1 MLEKVKDLR
10 DHRGSGK
17 TEVVGD
23 PEDLPNHEGEL
34 NNDDE
39 AGQKTNLDD
48 VTPGQPKT
56 NGVAEKAAQDVTT
69 QTRKY
74 KIALETRLG
83 KPIHARSVIF
93 KWLVRH
99 SADTIGRCS
108 VGHDGKVPLQRLLHK
123 LPKTM
128 DVEFGEQVWAKTP
141 EYRNH
146 RKRSLQERSVA
157 CT

>member
-23 PEDLPNHEGEL
+23 AEALPNREEGT
-34 NNDDE
+34 NNADE

-48 VTPGQPKT
+48 ATPGQPKT

-74 KIALETRLG
+74 KIALEIRLG
-83 KPIHARSVIF
+83 KPIHARSVIC

-99 SADTIGRCS
+99 SAHTISRCS
-108 VGHDGKVPLQRLLHK
+108 VGRDGKVPLQRLLHK
-123 LPKTM
+123 LPKPVDIRGT
-128 DVEFGEQVWAKTP
+128 
-141 EYRNH
+141 
-146 RKRSLQERSVA
+146 SLGQNR
-157 CT
+157 